1 MEADTGA
8 PALFATGC
16 AGDVRPWYPRQGAE
30 GFLRPS
36 LEELDAAGAGMA
48 REVLSNRISASDVD
62 GDGLRIDHMIHPL
75 PYIDLPTRDDLLA
88 EGDSDDPLVREWS
101 AAMLQRFDAGGLA
114 SACPHEI
121 QLLQLNRGFRMVF
134 LGGEIL
140 SEIGLHLKRELAPAT
155 TVTVAYANG
164 LIAYVPSRNAW
175 PLGGYEVHDSHRYFL
190 RPAAFTDDCEAR
202 IVETTGRLVERLA

>member
-1 MEADTGA
+1 
-8 PALFATGC
+8 
-16 AGDVRPWYPRQGAE
+16 
-30 GFLRPS
+30 
-36 LEELDAAGAGMA
+36 
-48 REVLSNRISASDVD
+48 
-62 GDGLRIDHMIHPL
+62 
-75 PYIDLPTRDDLLA
+75 
-88 EGDSDDPLVREWS
+88 
-101 AAMLQRFDAGGLA
+101 
-114 SACPHEI
+114 
-121 QLLQLNRGFRMVF
+121 MVF